1 MEIRIEKTQTPKTK
15 PGKGADLPFGHI
27 FTDHMFIM
35 DYDDGQGWH
44 DARIVP
50 FGPILM
56 HPGSTI
62 LHYGAGAFEGL
73 KAYRKADGTCQ
84 LFRPSE
90 NAKRMEKSVDR
101 LCLPHI
107 DAATVLE
114 AIETFVTF
122 EQDWVPSDPGTSL
135 YIRPFEFGCDEPIG
149 LHGIKKAK
157 FMIITCPVGNYYK
170 EGLKP
175 VKIAIEEH
183 PLPGGLPCCHC

>member
-50 FGPILM
+50 FGPISM

-84 LFRPSE
+84 
-90 NAKRMEKSVDR
+90 
-101 LCLPHI
+101 
-107 DAATVLE
+107 
-114 AIETFVTF
+114 
-122 EQDWVPSDPGTSL
+122 Q
-135 YIRPFEFGCDEPIG
+135 IG
-149 LHGIKKAK
+149 RAH
-157 FMIITCPVGNYYK
+157 V
-170 EGLKP
+170 
-175 VKIAIEEH
+175 
-183 PLPGGLPCCHC
+183 